1 MRTRKAS
8 AVLLAAV
15 LTLGLGSAC
24 GEAEDGN
31 TTGEGNLRDS
41 GEQNSPSEG
50 GDTGDATEDDSAPAG
65 SGGSGTDVGGTGSGA
80 GSGAGGAGTQT
91 SP

>member
-8 AVLLAAV
+8 AALLAAV
-15 LTLGLGSAC
+15 LTLGLGSAAC
-24 GEAEDGN
+24 GDDEGGT
-31 TTGEGNLRDS
+31 TTGDGNLRDA
-41 GEQNSPSEG
+41 GEQNTPSDG

-65 SGGSGTDVGGTGSGA
+65 GTGSG
-80 GSGAGGAGTQT
+80 GSQTGGNAPA